1 MKKLLYIDACI
12 RDDISRTKKIA
23 TPIINKLKE
32 KYEVETIE
40 LNKLDCLY
48 IVKKEQQQKRDNKEV
63 SQEVLDLAY
72 KVKEADRIVIAAPFW
87 DMSFPTAL
95 KCFFELMTIFDIT
108 FSSNDKECYGL
119 CKAEKL
125 LYITTR
131 GMNIE
136 TGDELEQAT
145 PYIRA
150 ISWLW
155 GIYNVNTLAACNLDY
170 LSEEEINKR
179 IGLAIQEGLLL
190 CEEF

>member
-40 LNKLDCLY
+40 LNKLDWLY